1 MHACTVYISTDQDK
15 YRLLVF
21 QCGYLSN
28 FCYGSKKTKQ
38 NKKQNKKPC
47 VHMILIVRHVLSIE
61 NIIEYYYMQNLSQ
74 VP

>member
-21 QCGYLSN
+21 QCGYLSS
-28 FCYGSKKTKQ
+28 FCSGSKQTNNRK
-38 NKKQNKKPC
+38 NKKPC
-47 VHMILIVRHVLSIE
+47 VHMILTVRHVLSIG